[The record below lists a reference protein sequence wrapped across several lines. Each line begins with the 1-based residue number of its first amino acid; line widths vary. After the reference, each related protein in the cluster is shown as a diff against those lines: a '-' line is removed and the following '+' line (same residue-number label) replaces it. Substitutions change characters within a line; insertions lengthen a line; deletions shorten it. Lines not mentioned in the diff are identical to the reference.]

1 MPEGTGVVPWPRRA
15 TSSAPR
21 VGVVSSQPPASWS
34 KGAAR
39 AIVSAGRISAA
50 AARSHAWI
58 QEKDICTTPRSVLA
72 STASAFSSWCRVSIS
87 STSSRTKPRLC
98 WRGTPP
104 YPPQATPLSSNPN
117 RSSGLSTEL
126 E

>member
-21 VGVVSSQPPASWS
+21 VGVVSSQPPGSWW

-39 AIVSAGRISAA
+39 AIASAGRISAA
-50 AARSHAWI
+50 AARSHAWM
-58 QEKDICTTPRSVLA
+58 QEKDICTTPRSVA
-72 STASAFSSWCRVSIS
+72 STASAFSSWCRASIS

-104 YPPQATPLSSNPN
+104 SPFSSNPN